1 MPPVVKK
8 SENRDEEL
16 TAFLDEWL
24 RFYGPVSPSW
34 LAGTL
39 ALPTEELTPAVD
51 DLLDG
56 QRVVQGG
63 LVVDGGGDDL
73 CDGENFEILLRMA
86 RSAAVPSFNPLPVED
101 LPRFIAQVQGIS
113 APGDDLDD
121 LWVRLEGLSGY
132 PARAELWEEAIL
144 PARMR
149 LYDGAW
155 LDSLMQE
162 GRLHWVG
169 IEKERVAFC
178 LEDDLPLL
186 PAREA
191 KDDLRD
197 LLPDIHGR
205 YGLAAL
211 AAKSGQPMERLV
223 ARLWEGVWAGIVSND
238 SIAALRK
245 GIQQDFQPP
254 KLPQVDPHQR
264 GRRVP
269 RGGFSRWTG
278 AAPLAGN
285 WYRLERNP
293 WEGESPREPGD
304 GAPDLLEDEERAR
317 ARARLL
323 LDRYGILFRELLQWE
338 TPPFKWP
345 AVFRALRLMELSG
358 EVLGGIFFHG
368 IFGLQFIAPRAFR
381 LLQRKLPEGVWWLN
395 ACDPAS
401 CCGLPLEGLRGTLPR
416 RLPGNFVAY
425 HGSTPVLV
433 IERNGKALQFLA
445 PPDDPRLPEYLL
457 PLHNLLDRRFQPLLH
472 VTVESINGEN
482 PCTSPYFDVLALAFN
497 VVRDYNRVFVSR
509 KM

>member
-1 MPPVVKK
+1 MPPIVKK
-8 SENRDEEL
+8 SDERDEEL

-24 RFYGPVSPSW
+24 RFYGPVSVEW

-39 ALPTEELTPAVD
+39 ALPVEELTPAVD

-56 QRVVQGG
+56 QRLVQGR
-63 LVVDGGGDDL
+63 LVVEGGEDDL

-101 LPRFIAQVQGIS
+101 LPRFLAQMQGLA
-113 APGDDLDD
+113 APGEDMDD
-121 LWVRLEGLSGY
+121 LWARLEGLSGY
-132 PARAELWEEAIL
+132 PARAELWEEAIF
-144 PARMR
+144 PARMWR
-149 LYDGAW
+149 YDGAW

-162 GRLHWVG
+162 GGLHWVG
-169 IEKERVAFC
+169 VEKGRVAFC

-191 KDDLRD
+191 KDGLRD
-197 LLPDIHGR
+197 LLPDAHAR
-205 YGLAAL
+205 YGLPAL
-211 AAKSGQPMERLV
+211 AMKSGLPMERLV
-223 ARLWEGVWAGIVSND
+223 ARLWDGVWAGIVSND
-238 SIAALRK
+238 SMATLRK

-254 KLPQVDPHQR
+254 KLPQIDPERR

-285 WYRLERNP
+285 WYRLA
-293 WEGESPREPGD
+293 
-304 GAPDLLEDEERAR
+304 GAQASSLRVEDDPNLLEDEERAR
-317 ARARLL
+317 DRARLL

-338 TPPFKWP
+338 TPPFQWP

-368 IFGLQFIAPRAFR
+368 ISGLQFIAPRAFR
-381 LLQRKLPEGVWWLN
+381 LLQRKLPDGVWWLN

-401 CCGLPLEGLRGTLPR
+401 CCGLPLAGLRGTLPK
-416 RLPGNFVAY
+416 RLPGNFISY
-425 HGSTPVLV
+425 CGSSPVLI

-445 PPDDPRLPEYLL
+445 PPDDPRLPEYLA
-457 PLHNLLDRRFQPLLH
+457 PLHNLIERRFQPLLH
-472 VTVESINGEN
+472 VTVESINSEN
-482 PCTSPYFDVLALAFN
+482 SCTSPYLDALSLAFN
-497 VVRDYNRVFVSR
+497 VVRDYNRIFVSR
-509 KM
+509 RLA